1 MIIKEIKYLLSSLY
15 FLKYRNSIKIKID
28 DIKIN
33 SFLKMLKKRYF
44 DIKIKFEILKFFEIF
59 SIA

>member
-33 SFLKMLKKRYF
+33 SFLKMLKKG
-44 DIKIKFEILKFFEIF
+44 ILILKLNLKY
-59 SIA
+59 